1 MVRPG
6 VTGGLNRQDTDS
18 LQSMSD
24 SPQVLVVG
32 GGPGGASAAYW
43 LARRGVD
50 VLLVEKKT
58 YPREKA
64 CGDGLTPRAVRQL
77 IDMGFDFDRPDVHRV
92 IGLRSYAGD
101 VMLEMPWPEHSVFPN
116 WGATLRRADLD
127 GRVAGLAEAAG
138 ATVLQGVEAAAVI
151 EDGELVAVELHR
163 TGEAPEI
170 VNPEFVVVADGS
182 LSRFGRALGTHR
194 RRDYPFGLAVRAY
207 WESPNS
213 SDGFIES
220 QLDIRDREGRAMPGY
235 GWVFPMGD
243 GTINV
248 GAGLVSTF
256 KGWKDVNTSRILDA
270 YLASLPGHW
279 QITADPIER
288 PIGGKLPMAFSVGPK
303 TGRNWVLIG
312 DAAGAVNP
320 FNGEGIDYAYETGRL
335 ASRFVA
341 EALATGDP
349 ESLAGYDEALVAE
362 YAAYHRVARIFVS
375 AIGNPTVMRTLT
387 TVGMRSRPLMEWVL
401 KVMANL
407 LEPEERGMAEK
418 VYQAIERAVDLPGF
432 RRIKA

>member
-1 MVRPG
+1 
-6 VTGGLNRQDTDS
+6 
-18 LQSMSD
+18 MSD
-24 SPQVLVVG
+24 TPQVLVVG
-32 GGPGGASAAYW
+32 GGPGGASAAFW

-50 VLLVEKKT
+50 VVLVEKKH

-77 IDMGFDFDRPDVHRV
+77 VDMGFDFDRPDVHRV
-92 IGLRSYAGD
+92 VGLRSYAGD
-101 VMLEMPWPEHSVFPN
+101 VMLEMPWPEHSVYPN
-116 WGATLRRADLD
+116 WGATLRRSDLD
-127 GRVAGLAEAAG
+127 GRVAALAETAG
-138 ATVLQGVEAAAVI
+138 ATVLQGVEAVAVV
-151 EDGELVAVELHR
+151 DGGDLTAVELR
-163 TGEAPEI
+163 RKGEDVEVVKPQY
-170 VNPEFVVVADGS
+170 VVVADGS
-182 LSRFGRALGTHR
+182 LSRFGRQLGTER
-194 RRDYPFGLAVRAY
+194 RRDFPFGLAVRGY

-220 QLDIRDREGRAMPGY
+220 QLDIRDGEGRAMPGY

-243 GTINV
+243 GTVNV

-256 KGWKDVNTSRILDA
+256 KGWKDINTSSILKA
-270 YLASLPGHW
+270 YLAELPEHW
-279 QITADPIER
+279 HVGPDPIAR

-303 TGRNWVLIG
+303 SGRNWVLVG

-335 ASRFVA
+335 AA
-341 EALATGDP
+341 GLIADALMTDDP
-349 ESLAGYDEALVAE
+349 DALTAYDEHLAAE

-375 AIGNPTVMRTLT
+375 AIGNPSVMRTLT

-407 LEPEERGMAEK
+407 LEPDERGMAEK
-418 VYQAIERAVDLPGF
+418 VYLAIERAVEMPGA

>member
-1 MVRPG
+1 M
-6 VTGGLNRQDTDS
+6 TDT
-18 LQSMSD
+18 
-24 SPQVLVVG
+24 PQVLVVG
-32 GGPGGASAAYW
+32 GGPGGASAAFW

-50 VLLVEKKT
+50 VVLVEKKH

-77 IDMGFDFDRPDVHRV
+77 VDMGFDFDRPDVHRV
-92 IGLRSYAGD
+92 VGLRSYAGD
-101 VMLEMPWPEHSVFPN
+101 VMLEMPWPEHSVYPN
-116 WGATLRRADLD
+116 WGATLRRSDLD
-127 GRVAGLAEAAG
+127 GRVAALAETAG
-138 ATVLQGVEAAAVI
+138 ATVLQGVEAVAVV
-151 EDGELVAVELHR
+151 DGGDLTAVELR
-163 TGEAPEI
+163 RKGEDVEVVKPQY
-170 VNPEFVVVADGS
+170 VVVADGS
-182 LSRFGRALGTHR
+182 LSRFGRQLGTER
-194 RRDYPFGLAVRAY
+194 RRDFPFGLAVRGY

-220 QLDIRDREGRAMPGY
+220 QLDIRDGEGRAMPGY

-243 GTINV
+243 GTVNV

-256 KGWKDVNTSRILDA
+256 KGWKDINTSSILKA
-270 YLASLPGHW
+270 YLAELPEHW
-279 QITADPIER
+279 HVGPDPIAR

-303 TGRNWVLIG
+303 SGRNWVLVG

-335 ASRFVA
+335 AAGLIAVA
-341 EALATGDP
+341 LLTDDPDALTA
-349 ESLAGYDEALVAE
+349 YDEHLAAE

-375 AIGNPTVMRTLT
+375 AIGNPSVMRTLT

-407 LEPEERGMAEK
+407 LEPDERGMAEK
-418 VYQAIERAVDLPGF
+418 VYLAIERAVEMPGV

>member
-1 MVRPG
+1 M
-6 VTGGLNRQDTDS
+6 S
-18 LQSMSD
+18 LT
-24 SPQVLVVG
+24 PQVLVVG
-32 GGPGGASAAYW
+32 GGPGGASAAFW
-43 LARRGVD
+43 LAQRGVD
-50 VLLVEKKT
+50 VLLVEKKH

-92 IGLRSYAGD
+92 VGLRSYAGD
-101 VMLEMPWPEHSVFPN
+101 VMLEMPWPEHSVYPN
-116 WGATLRRADLD
+116 WGATLRRSDLD
-127 GRVAGLAEAAG
+127 GRVAVLAESAG
-138 ATVLQGVEAAAVI
+138 ATVLQGVEAVAVV
-151 EDGELVAVELHR
+151 DQGDLAAVELR
-163 TGEAPEI
+163 RKGEDAEVVVPR
-170 VNPEFVVVADGS
+170 FVVVADGS
-182 LSRFGRALGTHR
+182 LSRFGRQLGTER
-194 RRDYPFGLAVRAY
+194 RRDYPFGLAVRGY

-220 QLDIRDREGRAMPGY
+220 QLDIRDSEGRAMPGY

-243 GTINV
+243 GTVNV

-256 KGWKDVNTSRILDA
+256 KGWKDINTSRILEA
-270 YLASLPGHW
+270 YLAELPEHW
-279 QITADPIER
+279 HVGPEPVTR
-288 PIGGKLPMAFSVGPK
+288 PIGGKLPMAFSVGPQS
-303 TGRNWVLIG
+303 GRNWVLVG

-320 FNGEGIDYAYETGRL
+320 FNGEGIDYAYETGR
-335 ASRFVA
+335 VA
-341 EALATGDP
+341 AGLIADALVTDDPDALAAYEDL
-349 ESLAGYDEALVAE
+349 LAAE

-375 AIGNPTVMRTLT
+375 AIGNPSVMRTLT

-418 VYQAIERAVDLPGF
+418 VYVAIERAVEMPGV

>member
-1 MVRPG
+1 
-6 VTGGLNRQDTDS
+6 
-18 LQSMSD
+18 MSS

-32 GGPGGASAAYW
+32 GGPGGAAAAYW
-43 LARRGVD
+43 LANHGVD
-50 VLLVEKKT
+50 VTMVEKKR

-77 IDMGFDFDRPDVHRV
+77 VDMGFDFDRPDVHRV
-92 IGLRSYAGD
+92 VGLRSYAGD
-101 VMLEMPWPEHSVFPN
+101 VMLEMPWPEHSIYPN

-127 GRVAGLAEAAG
+127 GRVAALAEAEG
-138 ATVLQGVEAAAVI
+138 ATVLQGVEAVAVVD
-151 EDGELVAVELHR
+151 DGDLTAVELHR
-163 TGEAPEI
+163 MGEETEVVTPDY
-170 VNPEFVVVADGS
+170 VVVADGS
-182 LSRFGRALGTHR
+182 LSRFGRQLGTYR
-194 RRDYPFGLAVRAY
+194 RRDYPFGLGVRGY

-213 SDGFIES
+213 TDGYIES
-220 QLDIRDREGRAMPGY
+220 QLSIRDREGRSMPGY

-256 KGWKDVNTSRILDA
+256 KGWKDVNTSRILEA
-270 YLASLPGHW
+270 YLPELPDHW
-279 QITADPIER
+279 QIEHDPIAR

-335 ASRFVA
+335 AAGVIS
-341 EALATGDP
+341 EALATDDP
-349 ESLAGYDEALVAE
+349 SALAGYDEALVAE
-362 YAAYHRVARIFVS
+362 YAAYHRVARIFSS
-375 AIGNPTVMRTLT
+375 AIGNPSVMRTLT
-387 TVGMRSRPLMEWVL
+387 TVGLRSRPLMEWVL

-407 LEPEERGMAEK
+407 LEPEEHGMAEK
-418 VYQAIERAVDLPGF
+418 TYLAIERAVDLPGI
-432 RRIKA
+432 RRFKK

>member
-1 MVRPG
+1 
-6 VTGGLNRQDTDS
+6 
-18 LQSMSD
+18 MSFT
-24 SPQVLVVG
+24 PQVLVVG
-32 GGPGGASAAYW
+32 GGPGGASAAFW
-43 LARRGVD
+43 LAQRGVD
-50 VLLVEKKT
+50 VLLVEKKH

-92 IGLRSYAGD
+92 VGLRSYAGD
-101 VMLEMPWPEHSVFPN
+101 VMLEMPWPEHSVYPN
-116 WGATLRRADLD
+116 WGATLRRSDLD
-127 GRVAGLAEAAG
+127 GRVAALAESAG
-138 ATVLQGVEAAAVI
+138 ATVLQGVEAVAVVAN
-151 EDGELVAVELHR
+151 GNLTAVELKR
-163 TGEAPEI
+163 NGDDVEVVVPRY
-170 VNPEFVVVADGS
+170 VVVADGS
-182 LSRFGRALGTHR
+182 LSRFGRQLGTER
-194 RRDYPFGLAVRAY
+194 RRDYPFGLAVRGY

-213 SDGFIES
+213 TDGFIES
-220 QLDIRDREGRAMPGY
+220 QLDIRDSEGRAMPGY

-256 KGWKDVNTSRILDA
+256 KGWKDINTSRILDA
-270 YLASLPGHW
+270 YVAALPEHW
-279 QITADPIER
+279 HVGPEPVAR
-288 PIGGKLPMAFSVGPK
+288 PIGGKLPMALSVGPK
-303 TGRNWVLIG
+303 SGRNWVLVG

-335 ASRFVA
+335 AAGLVA
-341 EALATGDP
+341 DALATDDP
-349 ESLAGYDEALVAE
+349 EALSVYDELLAAD

-375 AIGNPTVMRTLT
+375 AIGNPSVMRTLT

-418 VYQAIERAVDLPGF
+418 VYVAIERAVEMPGV

>member
-1 MVRPG
+1 
-6 VTGGLNRQDTDS
+6 
-18 LQSMSD
+18 MSD

-32 GGPGGASAAYW
+32 GGPGGASAAFW

-50 VLLVEKKT
+50 VLLVEKKH

-77 IDMGFDFDRPDVHRV
+77 VDMGFDFDHPDVHRIV
-92 IGLRSYAGD
+92 GLRSYAGD
-101 VMLEMPWPEHSVFPN
+101 VMLEMPWPEHSVYPN
-116 WGATLRRADLD
+116 WGATLRRSDLD
-127 GRVAGLAEAAG
+127 GRVAGLAESAG
-138 ATVLQGVEAAAVI
+138 ATVLQGVEAVPVV
-151 EDGELVAVELHR
+151 DGGELIAVELHR
-163 TGEAPEI
+163 EEEDPEVI
-170 VNPEFVVVADGS
+170 RPGYVVVADGS
-182 LSRFGRALGTHR
+182 LSRFGRKLGTER
-194 RRDYPFGLAVRAY
+194 RRDYPFGLAVRGY

-213 SDGFIES
+213 TDGFIES
-220 QLDIRDREGRAMPGY
+220 QLDIRDRDGRAMPGY

-243 GTINV
+243 GTVNI

-256 KGWKDVNTSRILDA
+256 KGWKDINTSRILDA
-270 YLASLPGHW
+270 YLDELPDHW
-279 QITADPIER
+279 RIGPDPVAR
-288 PIGGKLPMAFSVGPK
+288 PIGGKLPMALSVGPK
-303 TGRNWVLIG
+303 TGRNWVVVG

-335 ASRFVA
+335 AAGLIA
-341 EALATGDP
+341 EAIAADDPTVLA
-349 ESLAGYDEALVAE
+349 SYDDALTSE

-375 AIGNPTVMRTLT
+375 AIGNPSIMRTLT

-418 VYQAIERAVDLPGF
+418 VYVAIERAVELPGA